1 MQSIPGFPSDLTSTD
16 PTAEVRVNG
25 VLVDFDSVSVGSDLE
40 SAMPSH
46 VAAAGGA
53 VVAST
58 GDVTILP
65 SKDVV
70 TAPNHPWNGS
80 TPSQGSKVTVDAG
93 YGTAMARVFTGGI
106 DNVSGAPSDPAVSA
120 GLIDSVDKLD
130 QRITI
135 PPLLNAAPSL
145 SDDWTFRRAGLSSI
159 YLTDRVLRHCGFYAT
174 PRLSGNVAFA
184 APMMGSA
191 WPEVGTLLTARAQT
205 NPDFSA
211 AFRKTPWG
219 MGLGNGILSYQPK
232 PSTGDGRLSSPFQMV
247 FSRHPHTT
255 MTTFAY
261 WDVRWGNNGVRVY
274 VFDDGRVQA
283 RHLVGTA
290 STSIVTMT
298 ASHAGDS
305 DTFTVRWLPGGN
317 VTIYASNG
325 NNVNATVPLPAGV
338 ETSPMTSI
346 DINSPAEAYIWGGMQ
361 ASFSTY
367 QHHSFPRTAT
377 ITQPTKGYG
386 LIATPFFDDVTCAD
400 ILKAQA
406 EAELAAMWIDEH
418 GVFQWVSRDVLTST
432 APVGTLTSTE
442 NLLDLPWEVPPKS
455 VFSKVI
461 VESRQANVTRRA
473 KNNLTLWTDSSSS
486 MDNRDESTT
495 FIEPPADEEWG
506 QVVWPPARAAAAP
519 VSELRW
525 GRGSYMGG
533 VVMEEYQDE
542 RWASAVEL
550 AQTTSTISPQKWLI
564 SSKATITANQAI
576 DLRMREHLDFST
588 QSGRDLAV
596 VRGKWKNQWQD
607 LATTGAATG
616 PPDAPVLN
624 HPVGAWTQDAD
635 ELKEFADWMASQ
647 VTVSAPII
655 RDVPIIPD
663 TRIQKGDVFWL
674 EDSDVYQVRLKVLV
688 MGLNLSISAGPP
700 VTMDQSIT
708 CRIISME
715 RLGVTYEE
723 FNTEGPAVTY
733 QQWQAQ
739 GPLPQTYAGFNNTI

>member
-1 MQSIPGFPSDLTSTD
+1 MQSVPGFPTDLTSSE
-16 PTAEVRVNG
+16 PTAEVRING
-25 VLVDFDSVSVGSDLE
+25 VPVDFEDVSVASDIQ

-46 VAAAGGA
+46 VAAAGGS

-65 SKDVV
+65 NKDVI

-80 TPSQGSKVTVDAG
+80 TPTQGSKVTVDAG
-93 YGTAMARVFTGGI
+93 YGDARARVFTGGI

-120 GLIDSVDKLD
+120 GLIDAVDKLD

-159 YLTDRVLRHCGFYAT
+159 YITDRVLRHCGFYAT
-174 PRLSGNVAFA
+174 PRLSGNVVFA
-184 APMMGSA
+184 APMMGST
-191 WPEVGTLLTARAQT
+191 WPERGVLVSAWAHSDP
-205 NPDFSA
+205 NASA

-219 MGLGNGILSYQPK
+219 MGLGNAVLAYK
-232 PSTGDGRLSSPFQMV
+232 PEIGSGNGQLDGPFQMV
-247 FSRHPHTT
+247 FSRSLHTT
-255 MTTFAY
+255 MTTSAS
-261 WDVRWGNNGVRVY
+261 WSVMWGNNGVRVAMTS
-274 VFDDGRVQA
+274 DGRVVAQ
-283 RHLVGTA
+283 HVVGKVAGPIILTLSA
-290 STSIVTMT
+290 SSA
-298 ASHAGDS
+298 ASA
-305 DTFTVRWLPGGN
+305 DTFTVRWLPTGN

-325 NNVNATVPLPAGV
+325 QTVTTTVALPSGV
-338 ETSPMTSI
+338 TSTPMSDIEIFQPPETSV
-346 DINSPAEAYIWGGMQ
+346 WGGMQ

-367 QHHSFPRTAT
+367 QHHQFPRTAT

-386 LIATPFFDDVTCAD
+386 LIATPFFDDVSCAD

-461 VESRQANVTRRA
+461 VESQQANVTRRA
-473 KNNLTLWTDSSSS
+473 KNNLTLWTDSNSS

-506 QVVWPPARAAAAP
+506 QVDWPPSRAAAAP
-519 VSELRW
+519 VGELRW

-596 VRGKWKNQWQD
+596 VRGKWKNQWED
-607 LATTGAATG
+607 LATTGTATG

-624 HPVGAWTQDAD
+624 HPVGAWIQDAG
-635 ELKEFADWMASQ
+635 ELKEFADWMAAQ

-674 EDSDVYQVRLKVLV
+674 EDTDVYRVRLKVLV
-688 MGLNLSISAGPP
+688 MGLNLTISAGPP

-715 RLGVTYEE
+715 RLGMTYEE
-723 FNTEGPAVTY
+723 FNLEGPNVTY

-739 GPLPQTYAGFNNTI
+739 GPLPQTYADFNNT